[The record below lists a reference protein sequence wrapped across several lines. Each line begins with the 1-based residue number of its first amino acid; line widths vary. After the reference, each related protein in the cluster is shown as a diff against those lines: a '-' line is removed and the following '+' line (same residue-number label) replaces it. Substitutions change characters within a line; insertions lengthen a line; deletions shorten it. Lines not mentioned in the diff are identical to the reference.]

1 MKALS
6 PLLIIVLSLLTFSCQ
21 NGKHSEPSLLDR
33 IAQLKALGDSAPQ
46 EALKQLGTL
55 EPLAQKGDAYERQK
69 FLLLQARLRD
79 KAYMMPYSA
88 DTMLAVV
95 SYFEQEGTKRDKA
108 EAYYYL
114 ASNFRDL
121 EDYPQAIANFLKAMD
136 VAENDKECD
145 VTLLNYTYSQLSY
158 LYRVELNPAAATAI
172 AKKSLALVTSQGS
185 ADPIDYMDVATS
197 CFHEGD
203 TLEGME
209 YAEKAMEKIAHDR
222 SATRYADVVTEL
234 LRFYSVQRDRERA
247 KRCLEM
253 LHGVPAEKR
262 PSNYFSGMANYY
274 ELFGPL
280 DSAVVMYEYLCEHH
294 KTPSMRS
301 YSARHLMHYY
311 RKVGNYERSSF
322 YAQAYQNA
330 QNEIWEKRQ
339 MENSAKANGEWVY
352 KKNDA
357 EIQATKNRLRTIVY
371 WIAGG
376 TAAIVLTVGGIY
388 FSYRR
393 RKEKELQSKEEEI
406 EALRQILAR
415 HTEGMTEMQ
424 QPATRGN
431 GKTPGPRIQEREH
444 AHKVQL
450 LLDRMLEERH
460 SEADRVVVEKFRK
473 AAQHKRYQV
482 AEADWLPF
490 MACIDRMYPEFR
502 NDIKQ
507 ALPHAKPGMLR
518 VCYLLKAGFTNPE
531 IVHITEESRQT
542 IFNRSRKIREKMGE
556 RLHIPTE
563 KEEKEK
569 GTFR

>member
-95 SYFEQEGTKRDKA
+95 SYFEQEGSKRDKA

-121 EDYPQAIANFLKAMD
+121 EDYPQAIKNFLKAMD

-262 PSNYFSGMANYY
+262 PSNYFSGMAKYH
-274 ELFGPL
+274 ELFGPQ
-280 DSAVVMYEYLCEHH
+280 DSAVALYEYLCEHD

-301 YSARHLMHYY
+301 YSARHLMEHY
-311 RKVGNYERSSF
+311 REVGNYERSSF
-322 YAQAYQNA
+322 YALAYQKA
-330 QNEIWEKRQ
+330 QNEIWERRK

-444 AHKVQL
+444 AHKVQV

-542 IFNRSRKIREKMGE
+542 ISNRSKKIREKMGE
-556 RLHIPTE
+556 HLHIPSE
-563 KEEKEK
+563 KKKEGK
-569 GTFR
+569 

>member
-46 EALKQLGTL
+46 EALKELGTL

-274 ELFGPL
+274 ELFGPQ
-280 DSAVVMYEYLCEHH
+280 DSAVALYEYLCEHD

-301 YSARHLMHYY
+301 YSARHLMEHY
-311 RKVGNYERSSF
+311 REVGNYERSSF
-322 YAQAYQNA
+322 YALAYQKA
-330 QNEIWEKRQ
+330 QNEIWERRK

-542 IFNRSRKIREKMGE
+542 ISNRSKKIREKMGE
-556 RLHIPTE
+556 HLHIPS
-563 KEEKEK
+563 EKEK
-569 GTFR
+569 EGK

>member
-274 ELFGPL
+274 ELFGPQ
-280 DSAVVMYEYLCEHH
+280 DSAVALYEYLCEHD

-301 YSARHLMHYY
+301 YSARHLMEHY
-311 RKVGNYERSSF
+311 REVGNYERSSF
-322 YAQAYQNA
+322 YALAYQKA
-330 QNEIWEKRQ
+330 QNEIWERRK

-444 AHKVQL
+444 AHKVQI

-556 RLHIPTE
+556 RLHIPSE

-569 GTFR
+569 GTFH

>member
-6 PLLIIVLSLLTFSCQ
+6 PLLIIVLFLLTFSCQ

-69 FLLLQARLRD
+69 FLLLKARLRD

-274 ELFGPL
+274 ELFGPQ
-280 DSAVVMYEYLCEHH
+280 DSAVALYEYLCEHD

-311 RKVGNYERSSF
+311 RKVGYYERSSF

-542 IFNRSRKIREKMGE
+542 ISNRSKKIREKMGE
-556 RLHIPTE
+556 HLHIPS
-563 KEEKEK
+563 EKEK
-569 GTFR
+569 EGK

>member
-95 SYFEQEGTKRDKA
+95 SYFEQEGSKRDKA

-121 EDYPQAIANFLKAMD
+121 EDYPQAIRNFLKAMD

-274 ELFGPL
+274 ELFGPQ
-280 DSAVVMYEYLCEHH
+280 DSAVALYEYLCEHD

-301 YSARHLMHYY
+301 YSARHLMEHY
-311 RKVGNYERSSF
+311 REVGNYERSSF
-322 YAQAYQNA
+322 YALAYQKA

-444 AHKVQL
+444 AHKVQI

-542 IFNRSRKIREKMGE
+542 ISNRSKKIREKMGE
-556 RLHIPTE
+556 HLHIPS
-563 KEEKEK
+563 EKEK
-569 GTFR
+569 EGK

>member
-121 EDYPQAIANFLKAMD
+121 EDYPQAIRNFLKAMD

-253 LHGVPAEKR
+253 LDGVPVAQR
-262 PSNYFSGMANYY
+262 PSNYLSGMAKYH
-274 ELFGPL
+274 ELFGSL

-301 YSARHLMHYY
+301 YSARHLMEHY
-311 RKVGNYERSSF
+311 REVGNYERSSF
-322 YAQAYQNA
+322 YALAYQKA
-330 QNEIWEKRQ
+330 QNEIWERRK

-444 AHKVQL
+444 AHKVQI

-542 IFNRSRKIREKMGE
+542 ISNRSKKIREKMGE
-556 RLHIPTE
+556 HLHIPS
-563 KEEKEK
+563 EKEK
-569 GTFR
+569 EGK

>member
-95 SYFEQEGTKRDKA
+95 CYFEQEGTKRDKA

-274 ELFGPL
+274 ELFGPQ
-280 DSAVVMYEYLCEHH
+280 DSAVALYEYLCEHD

-444 AHKVQL
+444 AHKVQI

-542 IFNRSRKIREKMGE
+542 ISNRSKKIREKMGE
-556 RLHIPTE
+556 HLHIPS
-563 KEEKEK
+563 EKEK
-569 GTFR
+569 EGK

>member
-197 CFHEGD
+197 CFHESD

-274 ELFGPL
+274 ELFGPQ
-280 DSAVVMYEYLCEHH
+280 DSAVALYEYLCEHD

-301 YSARHLMHYY
+301 YSARHLMEHY
-311 RKVGNYERSSF
+311 REVGNYERSSF
-322 YAQAYQNA
+322 YALAYQKA
-330 QNEIWEKRQ
+330 QNEIWERRK

-444 AHKVQL
+444 AHKVQI

-542 IFNRSRKIREKMGE
+542 ISNRSKKIREKMGE
-556 RLHIPTE
+556 HLHIPS
-563 KEEKEK
+563 EKEK
-569 GTFR
+569 EGK

>member
-95 SYFEQEGTKRDKA
+95 SYFEQEGSKRDKA

-274 ELFGPL
+274 ELFGPQ
-280 DSAVVMYEYLCEHH
+280 DSAVALYEYLCEHD

-301 YSARHLMHYY
+301 YSARHLMEHY
-311 RKVGNYERSSF
+311 REVGNYERSSF
-322 YAQAYQNA
+322 YALAYQKA
-330 QNEIWEKRQ
+330 QNEIWERRK

-542 IFNRSRKIREKMGE
+542 ISNRSKKIREKMGE
-556 RLHIPTE
+556 HLHIPS
-563 KEEKEK
+563 EKEK
-569 GTFR
+569 EGK

>member
-121 EDYPQAIANFLKAMD
+121 EDYPQAIRNFLKAMD

-274 ELFGPL
+274 ELFGPQ
-280 DSAVVMYEYLCEHH
+280 DSAVALYEYLCEHD

-301 YSARHLMHYY
+301 YSARHLMEHY
-311 RKVGNYERSSF
+311 REVGNYERSSF
-322 YAQAYQNA
+322 YALAYQKA
-330 QNEIWEKRQ
+330 QNEIWERRK

-352 KKNDA
+352 KKNEA

-444 AHKVQL
+444 AHKVQI

-542 IFNRSRKIREKMGE
+542 ISNRSKKIREKMGE
-556 RLHIPTE
+556 HLHIPTE

>member
-95 SYFEQEGTKRDKA
+95 CYFEQEGTKRDKA

-274 ELFGPL
+274 ELFGPQ
-280 DSAVVMYEYLCEHH
+280 DSAVALYEYLCEHD

-301 YSARHLMHYY
+301 YSARHLMEHY
-311 RKVGNYERSSF
+311 REVGNYERSSF
-322 YAQAYQNA
+322 YALAYQKA
-330 QNEIWEKRQ
+330 QNEIWERRK

-507 ALPHAKPGMLR
+507 ALPHAKPGILR

-542 IFNRSRKIREKMGE
+542 ISNRSKKIREKMGE
-556 RLHIPTE
+556 HLHIPS
-563 KEEKEK
+563 EKEK
-569 GTFR
+569 EGK

>member
-95 SYFEQEGTKRDKA
+95 CYFEQEGTKRDKA

-209 YAEKAMEKIAHDR
+209 
-222 SATRYADVVTEL
+222 
-234 LRFYSVQRDRERA
+234 
-247 KRCLEM
+247 
-253 LHGVPAEKR
+253 
-262 PSNYFSGMANYY
+262 
-274 ELFGPL
+274 
-280 DSAVVMYEYLCEHH
+280 
-294 KTPSMRS
+294 
-301 YSARHLMHYY
+301 
-311 RKVGNYERSSF
+311 
-322 YAQAYQNA
+322 
-330 QNEIWEKRQ
+330 
-339 MENSAKANGEWVY
+339 
-352 KKNDA
+352 
-357 EIQATKNRLRTIVY
+357 
-371 WIAGG
+371 
-376 TAAIVLTVGGIY
+376 
-388 FSYRR
+388 
-393 RKEKELQSKEEEI
+393 
-406 EALRQILAR
+406 
-415 HTEGMTEMQ
+415 
-424 QPATRGN
+424 
-431 GKTPGPRIQEREH
+431 
-444 AHKVQL
+444 
-450 LLDRMLEERH
+450 
-460 SEADRVVVEKFRK
+460 
-473 AAQHKRYQV
+473 
-482 AEADWLPF
+482 
-490 MACIDRMYPEFR
+490 
-502 NDIKQ
+502 
-507 ALPHAKPGMLR
+507 
-518 VCYLLKAGFTNPE
+518 
-531 IVHITEESRQT
+531 
-542 IFNRSRKIREKMGE
+542 
-556 RLHIPTE
+556 
-563 KEEKEK
+563 
-569 GTFR
+569 

>member
-6 PLLIIVLSLLTFSCQ
+6 PLLIIILSLLTFSCQ

-55 EPLAQKGDAYERQK
+55 EPLVQKGDAYERQK

-95 SYFEQEGTKRDKA
+95 SYFEQEGSKRDKA

-274 ELFGPL
+274 ELFGPQ
-280 DSAVVMYEYLCEHH
+280 DSAVALYEYLCEHD

-301 YSARHLMHYY
+301 YSARHLMEHY
-311 RKVGNYERSSF
+311 REVGNYERSSF
-322 YAQAYQNA
+322 YALAYQKA
-330 QNEIWEKRQ
+330 QNEIWERRK

-444 AHKVQL
+444 AHKVQI

-542 IFNRSRKIREKMGE
+542 ISNRSKKIREKMGE
-556 RLHIPTE
+556 HLHIPS
-563 KEEKEK
+563 EKEK
-569 GTFR
+569 EGK

>member
-274 ELFGPL
+274 ELFGPQ
-280 DSAVVMYEYLCEHH
+280 DSAVALYEYLCEHD

-301 YSARHLMHYY
+301 YSARHLMEHY
-311 RKVGNYERSSF
+311 REVGNYERSSF
-322 YAQAYQNA
+322 YALAYQKA
-330 QNEIWEKRQ
+330 QNEIWERRK

-542 IFNRSRKIREKMGE
+542 ISNRSKKIREKMGE
-556 RLHIPTE
+556 HLHIPS
-563 KEEKEK
+563 EKEK
-569 GTFR
+569 EGK

>member
-95 SYFEQEGTKRDKA
+95 CYFEQEGTKRDKA

-121 EDYPQAIANFLKAMD
+121 EDYPQAIRNFLKAMD

-274 ELFGPL
+274 ELFGPQ
-280 DSAVVMYEYLCEHH
+280 DSAVALYEYLCEHD

-542 IFNRSRKIREKMGE
+542 ISNRSKKIREKMGE
-556 RLHIPTE
+556 HLHIPS
-563 KEEKEK
+563 EKEK
-569 GTFR
+569 EGK

>member
-95 SYFEQEGTKRDKA
+95 SYFEQEGSKRDKA

-121 EDYPQAIANFLKAMD
+121 EDYPQAIRNFLKAMD

-274 ELFGPL
+274 ELFGPQ
-280 DSAVVMYEYLCEHH
+280 DSAVALYEYLCEHD

-301 YSARHLMHYY
+301 YSARHLMEHY
-311 RKVGNYERSSF
+311 REVGNYERSSF
-322 YAQAYQNA
+322 YALAYQKA
-330 QNEIWEKRQ
+330 QNEIWERRK

-357 EIQATKNRLRTIVY
+357 EIQTTKNRLRTIVY

-431 GKTPGPRIQEREH
+431 GKTPGPRIQEREY
-444 AHKVQL
+444 AHKVQI

-507 ALPHAKPGMLR
+507 ALPNAKPGMLR

-542 IFNRSRKIREKMGE
+542 ISNRSKKIREKMGE
-556 RLHIPTE
+556 HLHIPS
-563 KEEKEK
+563 EKEK
-569 GTFR
+569 EGK

>member
-95 SYFEQEGTKRDKA
+95 SYFEQEGSKRDKA

-121 EDYPQAIANFLKAMD
+121 EDYPQAIRNFLKAMD
-136 VAENDKECD
+136 VAENDKKCD

-274 ELFGPL
+274 ELFGPQ
-280 DSAVVMYEYLCEHH
+280 DSAVALYEYLCEHD

-301 YSARHLMHYY
+301 YSARHLMEHY
-311 RKVGNYERSSF
+311 RDVGNYERSSF
-322 YAQAYQNA
+322 YALAYQKA
-330 QNEIWEKRQ
+330 QNEIWERRK

-444 AHKVQL
+444 AHKVQI

-542 IFNRSRKIREKMGE
+542 ISNRSKKIREKMGE
-556 RLHIPTE
+556 HLHIPS
-563 KEEKEK
+563 EKEK
-569 GTFR
+569 EGK

>member
-253 LHGVPAEKR
+253 LDGVPVAQR
-262 PSNYFSGMANYY
+262 PSNYLSGMANYY

-444 AHKVQL
+444 AHKVQI

-507 ALPHAKPGMLR
+507 ALPHAKPGILR

-542 IFNRSRKIREKMGE
+542 ISNRSKKIREKMGE
-556 RLHIPTE
+556 HLHIPS
-563 KEEKEK
+563 EKEK
-569 GTFR
+569 EGK

>member
-145 VTLLNYTYSQLSY
+145 VTRLNYTYSQLSY

-197 CFHEGD
+197 CFHESD

-274 ELFGPL
+274 ELFGPQ
-280 DSAVVMYEYLCEHH
+280 DSAVALYEYLCEHD

-301 YSARHLMHYY
+301 YSARHLMEHY
-311 RKVGNYERSSF
+311 REVGNYERSSF
-322 YAQAYQNA
+322 YALAYQKA
-330 QNEIWEKRQ
+330 QNEIWERRK

-444 AHKVQL
+444 AHKVQI

-542 IFNRSRKIREKMGE
+542 ISNRSKKIREKMGE
-556 RLHIPTE
+556 HLHIPS
-563 KEEKEK
+563 EKEK
-569 GTFR
+569 EGK

>member
-1 MKALS
+1 
-6 PLLIIVLSLLTFSCQ
+6 
-21 NGKHSEPSLLDR
+21 
-33 IAQLKALGDSAPQ
+33 
-46 EALKQLGTL
+46 
-55 EPLAQKGDAYERQK
+55 
-69 FLLLQARLRD
+69 
-79 KAYMMPYSA
+79 
-88 DTMLAVV
+88 
-95 SYFEQEGTKRDKA
+95 
-108 EAYYYL
+108 
-114 ASNFRDL
+114 
-121 EDYPQAIANFLKAMD
+121 
-136 VAENDKECD
+136 
-145 VTLLNYTYSQLSY
+145 
-158 LYRVELNPAAATAI
+158 
-172 AKKSLALVTSQGS
+172 
-185 ADPIDYMDVATS
+185 
-197 CFHEGD
+197 
-203 TLEGME
+203 
-209 YAEKAMEKIAHDR
+209 
-222 SATRYADVVTEL
+222 
-234 LRFYSVQRDRERA
+234 
-247 KRCLEM
+247 
-253 LHGVPAEKR
+253 
-262 PSNYFSGMANYY
+262 MANYY
-274 ELFGPL
+274 ELFGPQ
-280 DSAVVMYEYLCEHH
+280 DSAVALYEYLCEHD

-301 YSARHLMHYY
+301 YSARHLMEHY
-311 RKVGNYERSSF
+311 REVGNYERSSF
-322 YAQAYQNA
+322 YALAYQKA
-330 QNEIWEKRQ
+330 QNEIWERRK

-424 QPATRGN
+424 QLATRRN
-431 GKTPGPRIQEREH
+431 GKTPGPRIQEREY
-444 AHKVQL
+444 AHKVQI

-542 IFNRSRKIREKMGE
+542 ISNRSKKIREKMGE
-556 RLHIPTE
+556 HLHIPS
-563 KEEKEK
+563 EKEK
-569 GTFR
+569 EGK

>member
-274 ELFGPL
+274 ELFGPQ
-280 DSAVVMYEYLCEHH
+280 DSAVALYEYLCEHD

-322 YAQAYQNA
+322 YALAYQKA
-330 QNEIWEKRQ
+330 QNEIWERRK

-444 AHKVQL
+444 AHKVQI

-542 IFNRSRKIREKMGE
+542 ISNRSKKIREKMGE
-556 RLHIPTE
+556 HLHIPS
-563 KEEKEK
+563 EKEK
-569 GTFR
+569 EGK

>member
-46 EALKQLGTL
+46 EALKELGTL

-274 ELFGPL
+274 ELFGPQ
-280 DSAVVMYEYLCEHH
+280 DSAVALYEYLCEHD

-444 AHKVQL
+444 AHKVQI

-542 IFNRSRKIREKMGE
+542 ISNRSKKIREKMGE
-556 RLHIPTE
+556 HLHIPS
-563 KEEKEK
+563 EKEK
-569 GTFR
+569 EGK

>member
-262 PSNYFSGMANYY
+262 PSNYFPGMANYY
-274 ELFGPL
+274 ELFGPQ
-280 DSAVVMYEYLCEHH
+280 DSAVALYEYLCEHD

-542 IFNRSRKIREKMGE
+542 ISNRSKKIREKMGE
-556 RLHIPTE
+556 HLHIPS
-563 KEEKEK
+563 EKEK
-569 GTFR
+569 EGK

>member
-46 EALKQLGTL
+46 EALKELGTL

-95 SYFEQEGTKRDKA
+95 SYFEQEGSKRDKA

-121 EDYPQAIANFLKAMD
+121 EDYPQAIRNFLKAMD

-222 SATRYADVVTEL
+222 SATKYADVVTEL

-274 ELFGPL
+274 ELFGPQ
-280 DSAVVMYEYLCEHH
+280 DSAVALYEYLCEHD

-301 YSARHLMHYY
+301 YSARHLMEHY
-311 RKVGNYERSSF
+311 REVGNYERSSF
-322 YAQAYQNA
+322 YALAYQKA
-330 QNEIWEKRQ
+330 QNEIWERRK

-444 AHKVQL
+444 AHKVQI

-507 ALPHAKPGMLR
+507 ALPNAKPGMLR

-542 IFNRSRKIREKMGE
+542 ISNRSKKIREKMGE
-556 RLHIPTE
+556 HLHIPS
-563 KEEKEK
+563 EKEK
-569 GTFR
+569 EGK

>member
-95 SYFEQEGTKRDKA
+95 CYFEQEGTKRDKA

-197 CFHEGD
+197 CFHESD

-274 ELFGPL
+274 ELFGPQ
-280 DSAVVMYEYLCEHH
+280 DSAVALYEYLCEHD

-301 YSARHLMHYY
+301 YSARHLMEHY
-311 RKVGNYERSSF
+311 REVGNYERSSF
-322 YAQAYQNA
+322 YALAYQKA
-330 QNEIWEKRQ
+330 QNEIWERRK

-444 AHKVQL
+444 AHKVQI

-542 IFNRSRKIREKMGE
+542 ISNRSKKIREKMGE
-556 RLHIPTE
+556 HLHIPS
-563 KEEKEK
+563 EKEK
-569 GTFR
+569 EGK

>member
-121 EDYPQAIANFLKAMD
+121 EDYPQAIRNFLKAMD
-136 VAENDKECD
+136 VAENDKKCD

-274 ELFGPL
+274 ELFGPQ
-280 DSAVVMYEYLCEHH
+280 DSAVALYEYLCEHD

-352 KKNDA
+352 KKNEA

-424 QPATRGN
+424 QPATRRN
-431 GKTPGPRIQEREH
+431 GKTPGPRIQEREY
-444 AHKVQL
+444 AHKVQI

-542 IFNRSRKIREKMGE
+542 ISNRSKKIREKMGE
-556 RLHIPTE
+556 HLHIPS
-563 KEEKEK
+563 EKEK
-569 GTFR
+569 EGK

>member
-46 EALKQLGTL
+46 KALKQLGTL

-121 EDYPQAIANFLKAMD
+121 EDYPQAIKNFLKAMD

-234 LRFYSVQRDRERA
+234 LRFYSVQRDREWA

-274 ELFGPL
+274 ELFGPQ
-280 DSAVVMYEYLCEHH
+280 DSAVALYEYLCEHD

-301 YSARHLMHYY
+301 YSARHLMEHY
-311 RKVGNYERSSF
+311 REVGNYERSSF
-322 YAQAYQNA
+322 YALAYQKA
-330 QNEIWEKRQ
+330 QNEIWERRK

-444 AHKVQL
+444 AHKVQI

-542 IFNRSRKIREKMGE
+542 ISNRSKKIREKMGE
-556 RLHIPTE
+556 HLHIPS
-563 KEEKEK
+563 EKEK
-569 GTFR
+569 EGK

>member
-95 SYFEQEGTKRDKA
+95 SYFEQKGTKRDKA

-197 CFHEGD
+197 CFHESD

-274 ELFGPL
+274 ELFGPQ
-280 DSAVVMYEYLCEHH
+280 DSAVALYEYLCEHD

-301 YSARHLMHYY
+301 YSARHLMEHY
-311 RKVGNYERSSF
+311 REVGNYERSSF
-322 YAQAYQNA
+322 YALAYQKA
-330 QNEIWEKRQ
+330 QNEIWERRK

-444 AHKVQL
+444 AHKVQI

-542 IFNRSRKIREKMGE
+542 ISNRSKKIREKMGE
-556 RLHIPTE
+556 HLHIPS
-563 KEEKEK
+563 EKEK
-569 GTFR
+569 EGK

>member
-55 EPLAQKGDAYERQK
+55 ETLAQKGDAYERQK

-274 ELFGPL
+274 ELFGPQ
-280 DSAVVMYEYLCEHH
+280 DSAVALYEYLCEHD

-352 KKNDA
+352 KKNEA

-444 AHKVQL
+444 AHKVQI

-542 IFNRSRKIREKMGE
+542 ISNRSKKIREKMGE
-556 RLHIPTE
+556 HLHIPS
-563 KEEKEK
+563 EKEK
-569 GTFR
+569 EGK

>member
-55 EPLAQKGDAYERQK
+55 ETLAQKGDAYERQK

-274 ELFGPL
+274 ELFGPQ
-280 DSAVVMYEYLCEHH
+280 DSAVALYEYLCEHD

-301 YSARHLMHYY
+301 YSARHLMEHY
-311 RKVGNYERSSF
+311 REVGNYERSSF
-322 YAQAYQNA
+322 YALAYQKA
-330 QNEIWEKRQ
+330 QNEIWERRK

-542 IFNRSRKIREKMGE
+542 ISNRSKKIREKMGE
-556 RLHIPTE
+556 HLHIPS
-563 KEEKEK
+563 EKEK
-569 GTFR
+569 EGK

>member
-46 EALKQLGTL
+46 EALKELGTL

-121 EDYPQAIANFLKAMD
+121 EDYPQAIRNFLKAMD

-222 SATRYADVVTEL
+222 SATKYADVVAEL
-234 LRFYSVQRDRERA
+234 LMFYAEKGDKDRTM
-247 KRCLEM
+247 RCVKM
-253 LHGVPAEKR
+253 LDGVPVAQR
-262 PSNYFSGMANYY
+262 PSNYLSGMANYY
-274 ELFGPL
+274 ELFGPQ
-280 DSAVVMYEYLCEHH
+280 DSAVALYEYLCEHD

-424 QPATRGN
+424 QPATRRN
-431 GKTPGPRIQEREH
+431 GKTPGPRIQEREY
-444 AHKVQL
+444 AHKVQIL
-450 LLDRMLEERH
+450 LNRMLEERH

-542 IFNRSRKIREKMGE
+542 ISNRSKKIREKMGE
-556 RLHIPTE
+556 HLHIPS
-563 KEEKEK
+563 EKEK
-569 GTFR
+569 EGK

>member
-46 EALKQLGTL
+46 EALKELGTL

-274 ELFGPL
+274 ELFGPQ
-280 DSAVVMYEYLCEHH
+280 DSAVALYEYLCEHD

-301 YSARHLMHYY
+301 YSARHLMEHY
-311 RKVGNYERSSF
+311 REVGNYERSSF
-322 YAQAYQNA
+322 YALAYQKA
-330 QNEIWEKRQ
+330 QNEIWERRK

-444 AHKVQL
+444 AHKVQI

-542 IFNRSRKIREKMGE
+542 ISNRSKKIREKMGE
-556 RLHIPTE
+556 HLHIPS
-563 KEEKEK
+563 EKEK
-569 GTFR
+569 EGK

>member
-274 ELFGPL
+274 ELFGPQ
-280 DSAVVMYEYLCEHH
+280 DSAVALYEYLCEHD

-301 YSARHLMHYY
+301 YSARHLMEHY
-311 RKVGNYERSSF
+311 REVGNYERSSF
-322 YAQAYQNA
+322 YALAYQKA
-330 QNEIWEKRQ
+330 QNEIWERRK

-444 AHKVQL
+444 AHKVQI

-542 IFNRSRKIREKMGE
+542 ISNRSKKIREKMGE
-556 RLHIPTE
+556 HLHIPS
-563 KEEKEK
+563 EKEK
-569 GTFR
+569 EGK

>member
-55 EPLAQKGDAYERQK
+55 ETLAQKGDAYERQK

-274 ELFGPL
+274 ELFGPQ
-280 DSAVVMYEYLCEHH
+280 DSAVALYEYLCEHD

-444 AHKVQL
+444 AHKVQI

-542 IFNRSRKIREKMGE
+542 ISNRSKKIREKMGE
-556 RLHIPTE
+556 HLHIPS
-563 KEEKEK
+563 EKEK
-569 GTFR
+569 EGK

>member
-121 EDYPQAIANFLKAMD
+121 EDYPQAIRNFLKAMD

-274 ELFGPL
+274 ELFGPQ
-280 DSAVVMYEYLCEHH
+280 DSAVALYEYLCEHD

-301 YSARHLMHYY
+301 YSARHLMEHY
-311 RKVGNYERSSF
+311 REVGNYERSSF
-322 YAQAYQNA
+322 YALAYQKA
-330 QNEIWEKRQ
+330 QNEIWERRK

-444 AHKVQL
+444 AHKVQI

-542 IFNRSRKIREKMGE
+542 ISNRSKKIREKMGE
-556 RLHIPTE
+556 HLHIPS
-563 KEEKEK
+563 EKEK
-569 GTFR
+569 EGK

>member
-1 MKALS
+1 M
-6 PLLIIVLSLLTFSCQ
+6 
-21 NGKHSEPSLLDR
+21 
-33 IAQLKALGDSAPQ
+33 
-46 EALKQLGTL
+46 
-55 EPLAQKGDAYERQK
+55 
-69 FLLLQARLRD
+69 
-79 KAYMMPYSA
+79 
-88 DTMLAVV
+88 
-95 SYFEQEGTKRDKA
+95 
-108 EAYYYL
+108 
-114 ASNFRDL
+114 
-121 EDYPQAIANFLKAMD
+121 
-136 VAENDKECD
+136 
-145 VTLLNYTYSQLSY
+145 
-158 LYRVELNPAAATAI
+158 
-172 AKKSLALVTSQGS
+172 
-185 ADPIDYMDVATS
+185 
-197 CFHEGD
+197 
-203 TLEGME
+203 
-209 YAEKAMEKIAHDR
+209 
-222 SATRYADVVTEL
+222 
-234 LRFYSVQRDRERA
+234 
-247 KRCLEM
+247 RCLEM
-253 LHGVPAEKR
+253 LDGVPVAQR
-262 PSNYFSGMANYY
+262 PSNYLSGMAKYY

-357 EIQATKNRLRTIVY
+357 EIQATKNRLRKIVY

-431 GKTPGPRIQEREH
+431 GKTPGPRIQEWEH

-460 SEADRVVVEKFRK
+460 AEADRVVVEKFRK
-473 AAQHKRYQV
+473 AAEHKRYQV
-482 AEADWLPF
+482 AEADWQPF
-490 MACIDRMYPEFR
+490 MECIDRMYPEFR
-502 NDIKQ
+502 NDIKH
-507 ALPHAKPGMLR
+507 ALPNAKPGMLR

-569 GTFR
+569 EGK

>member
-95 SYFEQEGTKRDKA
+95 CYFEQEGTKRDKA

-121 EDYPQAIANFLKAMD
+121 EDYPQAIRNFLKAMD

-274 ELFGPL
+274 ELFGPQ
-280 DSAVVMYEYLCEHH
+280 DSAVALYEYLCEHD

-473 AAQHKRYQV
+473 AAEHKRYQV

-490 MACIDRMYPEFR
+490 MECIDRMYPEFR

-542 IFNRSRKIREKMGE
+542 ISNRSKKIREKMGE
-556 RLHIPTE
+556 HLHIPS
-563 KEEKEK
+563 EKEK
-569 GTFR
+569 EGK

>member
-46 EALKQLGTL
+46 KALKQLGTL

-121 EDYPQAIANFLKAMD
+121 EDYPQAIKNFLKAMD

-274 ELFGPL
+274 ELFGPQ
-280 DSAVVMYEYLCEHH
+280 DSAVALYEYLCEHD

-301 YSARHLMHYY
+301 YSARHLMEHY
-311 RKVGNYERSSF
+311 REVGNYERSSF
-322 YAQAYQNA
+322 YALAYQKA
-330 QNEIWEKRQ
+330 QNEIWERRK

-444 AHKVQL
+444 AHKVQI

-542 IFNRSRKIREKMGE
+542 ISNRSKKIREKMGE
-556 RLHIPTE
+556 HLHIPS
-563 KEEKEK
+563 EKEK
-569 GTFR
+569 EGK